1 MIQFLLALALVQSPP
16 AAMSIGGVVVDA
28 TGASVKGA
36 LVTVTRSDVSQSV
49 TTAADGTW
57 SAAVPAGSGDIAVR
71 ATALGFAPATQ
82 VVTLP
87 AGVIRFELRPAAIA
101 EAINVSAESS
111 TTRLAIESSVTSLD
125 RTSLATAPALRL
137 DDQLRSVPGFS
148 LFRRTSSAV
157 ANPTTQGVTLR
168 GLSASGASRTL
179 VMADDIP
186 LNDPFGAWVY
196 WDRVPLAALQRVDVL
211 RGASGDVHGNDALGG
226 VIRLTTRTSRG
237 AEAWLDAGS
246 SGTGRA
252 SGYLGLS
259 RGPWTAGGAAEVLTT
274 DGYVVVAPEASGP
287 VDVPADSAASSGFGW
302 LGGTRRTLQAT
313 ARGGYFQEE
322 RGNGTPAQVNATV
335 TRWGS
340 GSAHGIA
347 GGGVWEA
354 RGDVSLTDYRQTF
367 SAILAGRASERLT
380 ALQWV
385 ASSGGGAGVSWL
397 RQAGR
402 GQMLFAFNSRV
413 ASADLDEASIAVNG
427 VQSAITR
434 TRAKQ
439 RGDGFVAQGR
449 FDLSRRVT
457 IDAGARADYWRLEKL
472 DSADEVNTL
481 GFFSPRAGVSFHV
494 TPDRTLRVA
503 WLTGFRTPTMNE
515 LYRGFRVGN
524 TNTLANAGLEPEKS
538 WGPEVAFTMRHD
550 RWTARAIAY
559 ATRLDG
565 AIYNRTVS
573 SSPTAIV
580 RERSN
585 GDARTVGSELELE
598 WRATRGFALT
608 TAWAI
613 NDAVFTSGELEG
625 RRVPQVPRAMGSIGV
640 RLDAQAFTAA
650 ASVRVLGA
658 QFDDDRNDFR
668 LERGSLFDARAGW
681 RLSRHL
687 ELFGAVENAFD
698 EEIDTGRTPVRT
710 VGGPRIGRAGMVVRF

>member
-1 MIQFLLALALVQSPP
+1 MIPLLLALVLAQSPSSSD
-16 AAMSIGGVVVDA
+16 AISGVVVDA

-36 LVTVTRSDVSQSV
+36 LVTISRSDVRQTV

-57 SAAVPAGSGDIAVR
+57 TSSVPAGSGDVEVR
-71 ATALGFAPATQ
+71 ATALGFASSTQ

-87 AGVIRFELRPAAIA
+87 SGAIRFVLRPAAIA
-101 EAINVSAESS
+101 EAITVSAEASA
-111 TTRLAIESSVTSLD
+111 TRLAIESSVTSLD
-125 RTSLATAPALRL
+125 RTSIASAPALRL

-168 GLSASGASRTL
+168 GMSASGASRTL
-179 VMADDIP
+179 VVADDVP

-237 AEAWLDAGS
+237 AEAWLDGGS

-259 RGPWTAGGAAEVLTT
+259 RGAWTAGGAGERLTT
-274 DGYVVVAPEASGP
+274 DGYRVVAPEVRGTI
-287 VDVPADSAASSGFGW
+287 DVPAFSSAASGFGW
-302 LGGTRRTLQAT
+302 LGGTRGTLQGT
-313 ARGGYFQEE
+313 ARGGYFEEE

-340 GSAHGIA
+340 GGAHGFV

-354 RGDVSLTDYRQTF
+354 RGDVSVTDYRQTF
-367 SAILAGRASERLT
+367 SAVLAGRAAERLT

-402 GQMLFAFNSRV
+402 GQVLFAVNSRI
-413 ASADLDEASIAVNG
+413 ARADLDEASISFTG
-427 VQSAITR
+427 VQGPITR

-449 FDLSRRVT
+449 FDVSRRVT
-457 IDAGARADYWRLEKL
+457 IDAGARADYWRLVKL
-472 DSADEVNTL
+472 DVTDPENTL
-481 GFFSPRAGVSFHV
+481 GFFSPRAGVSFHM
-494 TPDRTLRVA
+494 TPDRTLRVS

-524 TNTLANAGLEPEKS
+524 TNTMANAALEPEKS

-565 AIYNRTVS
+565 AIYNRTIS

-598 WRATRGFALT
+598 WRATREFALT
-608 TAWAI
+608 TSWAI
-613 NDAVFTSGELEG
+613 NDAEFTSGELQG
-625 RRVPQVPRAMGSIGV
+625 KSVPQVPRAMGSIGARV
-640 RLDAQAFTAA
+640 MVGAFTAGA
-650 ASVRVLGA
+650 TLRVLGG

-668 LERGSLFDARAGW
+668 LEPGSLVDARAGW
-681 RLSRHL
+681 RLTRHV
-687 ELFGAVENAFD
+687 ELFGAMENAFD
-698 EEIDTGRTPVRT
+698 EEIDTGRTPIRT
-710 VGGPRIGRAGMVVRF
+710 VGGPRIGRGGVIVKF

>member
-1 MIQFLLALALVQSPP
+1 MIALLFVLALVQSPAP
-16 AAMSIGGVVVDA
+16 DALAGVVVDA
-28 TGASVKGA
+28 TGASVPGA
-36 LVTVTRSDVSQSV
+36 VVTIWRSDESRSV
-49 TTAADGTW
+49 TTASDGTW
-57 SAAVPAGSGDIAVR
+57 SSSVPPGPGNVEVR
-71 ATALGFAPATQ
+71 ATAPGFAPSTQ
-82 VVTLP
+82 TVTLP
-87 AGVIRFELRPAAIA
+87 SSAIRFVLRPAAIA
-101 EAINVSAESS
+101 EAITVSAETSA
-111 TTRLAIESSVTSLD
+111 TRLAIDSSVTSLD
-125 RTSLATAPALRL
+125 RTSIAAAPALRL

-168 GLSASGASRTL
+168 GMSASGASRTL

-196 WDRVPLAALQRVDVL
+196 WDRVPLVALQRVDVL

-226 VIRLTTRTSRG
+226 VIRLTTRTSHG

-246 SGTGRA
+246 AGTRRA

-259 RGPWTAGGAAEVLTT
+259 RGSWTAGGAAERLAT
-274 DGYVVVAPEASGP
+274 DGYLVVAPEVRG
-287 VDVPADSAASSGFGW
+287 PADVRADSRASSGYAW
-302 LGGTRRTLQAT
+302 LGGMREALRAT
-313 ARGGYFQEE
+313 ARGGYFSEE
-322 RGNGTPAQVNATV
+322 RGNGTRAQVNATV
-335 TRWGS
+335 TRWG
-340 GSAHGIA
+340 GASAHGFV
-347 GGGVWEA
+347 GGGLWEA
-354 RGDVSLTDYRQTF
+354 RGDVSVTDYRQTF
-367 SAILAGRASERLT
+367 SAVLAGRESERLT

-402 GQMLFAFNSRV
+402 GQMLFAFNSRL
-413 ASADLDEASIAVNG
+413 ARADLDEASISFAG
-427 VQSAITR
+427 VQSAVNR

-457 IDAGARADYWRLEKL
+457 IDAGARADYWRLERL
-472 DSADEVNTL
+472 SGAEATNTL
-481 GFFSPRAGVSFHV
+481 GFFSPRAGVSFHM
-494 TPDRTLRVA
+494 TPDRTLRIA

-524 TNTLANAGLEPEKS
+524 TITQANTALEPEKS

-565 AIYNRTVS
+565 AIYNRTIS
-573 SSPTAIV
+573 ASGTAIV

-585 GDARTVGSELELE
+585 GDARTAGSELELE
-598 WRATRGFALT
+598 WRATPEFALT

-625 RRVPQVPRAMGSIGV
+625 RRVPQVPRAMGSIGARVHLRSFTGGATV
-640 RLDAQAFTAA
+640 RI
-650 ASVRVLGA
+650 LGA
-658 QFDDDRNDFR
+658 QFDDDRNNFLLD
-668 LERGSLFDARAGW
+668 RGSLVDARAGW
-681 RLSRHL
+681 RLSRHV
-687 ELFGAVENAFD
+687 ELFGALENAFD
-698 EEIDTGRTPVRT
+698 AEIDTGRTPLRT
-710 VGGPRIGRAGMVVRF
+710 VGAPRIGRAGAIVRF